1 MTSTAGSAPSQSYII
16 LAALSLDE
24 TGELALREA
33 ARVAQQRPDSEL
45 HLVHVVIEEA
55 PATSAS
61 ELASLDQRLANAPAK
76 IREYVEQIWADI
88 PSKVVAH
95 LRAGQ
100 PSRSILQAAVDI
112 NADVIVVGS
121 HRRAGLKKLMLGS
134 VAEQVLQHAHCPVL
148 VALPK
153 DYSGKTHS
161 DVIQPPCSDC
171 VQLRTATNGEQYWCE
186 RHSRTYHKPHVYEPS
201 DAQHRTSSVMPTR

>member
-1 MTSTAGSAPSQSYII
+1 MTSTAGSIPSQPYII
-16 LAALSLDE
+16 LAALALDE

-33 ARVAQQRPDSEL
+33 ARIAQQRPNSEL

-61 ELASLDQRLANAPAK
+61 ELASLDQRLAHAPAQ
-76 IREYVEQIWADI
+76 IRQYVEQIWNET

-100 PSRSILQAAVDI
+100 PSRSICQAAVDI
-112 NADVIVVGS
+112 NADVIVVGT

-148 VALPK
+148 IALAK
-153 DYSGKTHS
+153 DYSGKTPS
-161 DVIQPPCSDC
+161 DVIQPPCTDC
-171 VQLRTATNGEQYWCE
+171 LQVRQATSGAQFWCE
-186 RHSRTYHKPHVYEPS
+186 RHSRAYHKPHVYEPS
-201 DAQHRTSSVMPTR
+201 DTRPSSVMR